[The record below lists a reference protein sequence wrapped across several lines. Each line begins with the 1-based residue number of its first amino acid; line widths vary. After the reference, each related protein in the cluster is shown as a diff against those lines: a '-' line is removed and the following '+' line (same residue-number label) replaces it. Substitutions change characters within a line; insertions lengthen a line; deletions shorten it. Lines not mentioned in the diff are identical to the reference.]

1 MLSFAAEPQESAVP
15 TSDPI
20 AEFRTAWLPNV
31 SVEGLDRLIDLL
43 SKASPL
49 LIHGAFTRA
58 VPMGCLASH
67 IAWNHEKTAHLH
79 NEAGVMWLC
88 RVAKLNPATSS
99 VVLAWD
105 RAGVG
110 DYELRNDLLT
120 ACLHEKTRREEH
132 FEEELEAALC

>member
-1 MLSFAAEPQESAVP
+1 MP

-20 AEFRTAWLPNV
+20 TEFRTAWLPHV
-31 SVEGLDRLIDLL
+31 SVEGLDRLVDLL

-79 NEAGVMWLC
+79 HEAGVMWLC

-99 VVLAWD
+99 LVLAWD
-105 RAGVG
+105 RAGTA
-110 DYELRNDLLT
+110 DYELRNDLLS
-120 ACLHEKTRREEH
+120 ACLDEKTRRDEM
-132 FEEELEAALC
+132 FEEELEAVYC

>member
-1 MLSFAAEPQESAVP
+1 MSLEYAVP
-15 TSDPI
+15 SLDPVS
-20 AEFRTAWLPNV
+20 EFRTAWLPHV
-31 SVEGLDRLIDLL
+31 SAEGLDRLIDLL

-49 LIHGAFTRA
+49 LIHGAFMRA

-79 NEAGVMWLC
+79 TEAGVMWLC

-99 VVLAWD
+99 LVLAWD

-110 DYELRNDLLT
+110 DFELRTALLA
-120 ACLHEKTRREEH
+120 ACHEEQARRDEI
-132 FEEELEAALC
+132 FEDELEAALC

>member
-1 MLSFAAEPQESAVP
+1 MSLSPVIS
-15 TSDPI
+15 
-20 AEFRTAWLPNV
+20 EFRTAWLPHV
-31 SVEGLDRLIDLL
+31 SDDGLDRLIDLL

-67 IAWNHEKTAHLH
+67 IAWNHDRTAHLQQ
-79 NEAGVMWLC
+79 EAGVMWLC
-88 RVAKLNPATSS
+88 RVAKLNPATSA

-110 DYELRNDLLT
+110 DFELRQALLE
-120 ACLHEKTRREEH
+120 ACINEKKDRAEV
-132 FEEELEAALC
+132 FEEELEAVLC